1 MIKGTTKI
9 MVNREGVPRIQ
20 EELDGQIRVFS
31 LDDWNA
37 ELERRIKSKSEVVEP
52 TGNNTEDHDT
62 KESSL
67 IEEDS
72 EEDEGTGK
80 TLIEEDD
87 DADSA
92 DRSL

>member
-1 MIKGTTKI
+1 
-9 MVNREGVPRIQ
+9 MVNRDGIPRIQ

-37 ELERRIKSKSEVVEP
+37 ELERRINSKPEVVEP
-52 TGNNTEDHDT
+52 AGNDT
-62 KESSL
+62 KENDTEKDGEENSL
-67 IEEDS
+67 IQEDTEDDS
-72 EEDEGTGK
+72 EEIGK
-80 TLIEEDD
+80 VEEDD

>member
-9 MVNREGVPRIQ
+9 MVNREGIPRIQ
-20 EELDGQIRVFS
+20 EELNGQIRVFS

-37 ELERRIKSKSEVVEP
+37 ELERRINSKSEVVEP
-52 TGNNTEDHDT
+52 AGNDT
-62 KESSL
+62 KENDNEEIGL
-67 IEEDS
+67 IQEDIEDDGEEI
-72 EEDEGTGK
+72 GK
-80 TLIEEDD
+80 VEEDD